1 MASASLPHKRVPL
14 WRDERVLGA
23 LGQLAFVA
31 IVVIAGAMLYG
42 NVRAALERQGLVMG
56 FDFMQSTAGFNIG
69 EGPPFDPSDSYARA
83 FVVGVIN
90 TLRVIGLGIA
100 LATLLGLVAG
110 VARLS
115 SNWLVERIAAVYV
128 QAIRNTPVLVQ
139 LFFWYSAVILKL
151 PKVKQSLI
159 LPGPVVLNQRG
170 ISIPWGLPTE
180 TFEQW
185 RTILIG
191 GLIIAALVWLS
202 IGLWERRTGRGGFA
216 PLYALV
222 AFALITAVSWFV
234 LPTPPL
240 TPDLPYLKGL
250 NYRGGAA
257 LSPEYAALLFGLVFY
272 TGAFIAEIVRAGI
285 QSVSKGQVE
294 AARALGLK
302 PFQVLRLVVFP
313 QALRVIIPPLTSQY
327 LNLAKNSSLAVA
339 IGYPD
344 LFSVGGTILNQTGHA
359 LEIIGLI
366 MISYLTMSLTTSLL
380 LNIYN
385 RRVRLVER

>member
-1 MASASLPHKRVPL
+1 V
-14 WRDERVLGA
+14 
-23 LGQLAFVA
+23 
-31 IVVIAGAMLYG
+31 IVGAMLYG

-222 AFALITAVSWFV
+222 AFALITAASWFV
-234 LPTPPL
+234 LPAPPL
-240 TPDLPYLKGL
+240 TPDMPYLKGL
-250 NYRGGAA
+250 NYRGGAT
-257 LSPEYAALLFGLVFY
+257 LSPPCITSSAISSWGSR
-272 TGAFIAEIVRAGI
+272 EIGSGRAW
-285 QSVSKGQVE
+285 
-294 AARALGLK
+294 
-302 PFQVLRLVVFP
+302 
-313 QALRVIIPPLTSQY
+313 
-327 LNLAKNSSLAVA
+327 SSRCSASA
-339 IGYPD
+339 SNTACRSTPI
-344 LFSVGGTILNQTGHA
+344 
-359 LEIIGLI
+359 
-366 MISYLTMSLTTSLL
+366 
-380 LNIYN
+380 
-385 RRVRLVER
+385 